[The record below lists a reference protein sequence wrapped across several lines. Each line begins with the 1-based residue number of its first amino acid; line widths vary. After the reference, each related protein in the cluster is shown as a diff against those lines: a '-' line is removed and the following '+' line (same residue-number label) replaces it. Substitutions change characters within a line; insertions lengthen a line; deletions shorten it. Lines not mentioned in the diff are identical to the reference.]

1 MIDKISIRNFRWGKR
16 HHNTSKKKHIFYHH
30 FQFLH
35 NWTNTIWCDFY
46 IHCKTVSNFHQAQ
59 ICIFHERSINRS
71 HTIASLQYSSELN
84 YWILG
89 RFCRFESWKICE
101 NISHRTSYSLVSVPY
116 MAGMS
121 NYVHLCKQGWVRLTT
136 MLKVF

>member
-1 MIDKISIRNFRWGKR
+1 MREEAPQHKSEKA
-16 HHNTSKKKHIFYHH
+16 HILPPFSVFTQLDERYMV
-30 FQFLH
+30 
-35 NWTNTIWCDFY
+35 WFY

-59 ICIFHERSINRS
+59 ICIFHERSINRK
-71 HTIASLQYSSELN
+71 HTRLTIFLRDKLIS

-116 MAGMS
+116 MAGIS